1 MEIEKLDEFDLP
13 DEVKKEIEETIKL
26 NEDNSSV
33 IDTQNKRITELEEQ
47 VNITNKTLE
56 EVQKEKDE
64 LAEANKKNME
74 QKPNEINPEE
84 VNPAEVNP
92 EVNPEEKPAE
102 VKPDEP
108 VKPIEAKPDEIKPDG
123 TVDFKAVEE
132 RLVRLENERALE
144 KLNADLERVMKEF
157 PNSVREK
164 ILIELANGSEKTIE
178 EIAKESHEAETKRI
192 EDLKAQITKEKEA
205 EIEERVRKEL
215 AGSNVLPQSPASGSA
230 VPSTG
235 NDATKKQSM
244 NDAWAEAVKKARDEH
259 KEA

>member
-84 VNPAEVNP
+84 VKP

-108 VKPIEAKPDEIKPDG
+108 VKPIEAKPDEINPDG

-132 RLVRLENERALE
+132 RLVKLENERALE

-178 EIAKESHEAETKRI
+178 EIAKESHDAETKRI